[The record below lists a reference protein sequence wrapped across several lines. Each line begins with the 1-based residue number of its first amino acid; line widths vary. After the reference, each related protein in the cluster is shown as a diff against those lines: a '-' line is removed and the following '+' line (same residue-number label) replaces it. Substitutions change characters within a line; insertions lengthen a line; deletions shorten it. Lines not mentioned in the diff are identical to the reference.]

1 MLATRSVSRLRKCVS
16 KDYFKLMANAF
27 IMSRL
32 DYCKQFIPWP
42 TQAATCSA
50 LCHTLGFKKKRISQY
65 PVMKD
70 LHWLNDIVVRINF
83 KIFSSFLFAFITC
96 QIFTSSLTL
105 LISISF
111 YKFLLLI
118 PWLMAIA
125 HFHIMHQKSG
135 TVNHIISNI
144 LNVFPF
150 SSNVWEVFFLETII
164 VHSLFR
170 FKQGILSALR
180 ILKYAMKTHNYY
192 YYYYYYWKEWVAL
205 STRIS
210 FIITCAR
217 ALRFE
222 STQIWDARFTVRV
235 CTTNSASPKTAETAV
250 HGCLRPGR
258 VM

>member
-1 MLATRSVSRLRKCVS
+1 MKHAKSVWARITLSWWPMHSSCRDWIIVNSLYRGLPKLQRVQHCAIRLVS
-16 KDYFKLMANAF
+16 
-27 IMSRL
+27 
-32 DYCKQFIPWP
+32 
-42 TQAATCSA
+42 
-50 LCHTLGFKKKRISQY
+50 GKRGSHNIQSW
-65 PVMKD
+65 KACT
-70 LHWLNDIVVRINF
+70 VVRINF
-83 KIFSSFLFAFITC
+83 KIFSSYLFAFITC

-192 YYYYYYWKEWVAL
+192 YYYYWKEWVAL
-205 STRIS
+205 SMRIS

-222 STQIWDARFTVRV
+222 STQIWDTRSTVRV
-235 CTTNSASPKTAETAV
+235 CTTNSTKPKTAETAV
-250 HGCLRPGR
+250 HGCLTPGR
-258 VM
+258 VI